1 MNKKMESG
9 RSMIEMLGVLAIIGV
24 LSVGGINMITKMQ
37 DSYEATQIIDET
49 GDLANHAKKLV
60 REYRADGNTAGSMVA
75 YLGHAKGLPEA
86 LYNGYDDCGG
96 NLCGTADTAYDVI
109 YNNSYGVF
117 AVTVDNLS
125 EESCMQMS
133 TNNWGGPASSGFL
146 GMGVVNSGKARSSVT
161 DITNKVVKSQGT
173 STSSK
178 VIGIVGNSSNPAP
191 LGIGSAA
198 NVCQDGAGIV
208 LVYR

>member
-37 DSYEATQIIDET
+37 DSYETTQIIDET

-60 REYRADGNTAGSMVA
+60 REYIADGHNAGSMVS

-86 LYNGYDDCGG
+86 LYNGYNDCGG
-96 NLCGTADTAYDVI
+96 NLCGTADTAYDVV
-109 YNNSYGVF
+109 YSSNGVF

-125 EESCMQMS
+125 EEACMQMS

-146 GMGVVNSGKARSSVT
+146 GMGVVSNTKAQSSAT
-161 DITNKVVKSQGT
+161 DIANKVVNSRGT

-178 VIGIVGNSSNPAP
+178 VIGVVGNASYPAP